1 MEDEIFIKAKFNTKK
16 LMKYGFKKVK
26 SDYVY
31 ECFLNDDFKA
41 IISINKDNKVSGKVF
56 DITVNDEYLN
66 FRVNNENGSFSNKI
80 RNDYKEVLIDILNN
94 CCDKSDFIFDQTNRI
109 AKYIKDKYDVNPEFL
124 WNDSPDCGIFRNKS
138 DKWFGIIMDIDKGKI
153 IKEMKGKIEV
163 INLKLDKY
171 VNDYL
176 KENGVYQAYHMNKKN
191 WVSII
196 LDDTLT
202 DEYIYKLIDIS
213 YYLTKK

>member
-1 MEDEIFIKAKFNTKK
+1 
-16 LMKYGFKKVK
+16 
-26 SDYVY
+26 
-31 ECFLNDDFKA
+31 
-41 IISINKDNKVSGKVF
+41 
-56 DITVNDEYLN
+56 
-66 FRVNNENGSFSNKI
+66 
-80 RNDYKEVLIDILNN
+80 
-94 CCDKSDFIFDQTNRI
+94 
-109 AKYIKDKYDVNPEFL
+109 
-124 WNDSPDCGIFRNKS
+124 
-138 DKWFGIIMDIDKGKI
+138 MDIDKSKI

-202 DEYIYKLIDIS
+202 DEYIYRLIDIS